1 MEYKTLDMGSYKRKQ
16 HFEYF
21 SGLAFPYVGTT
32 APVDITALR
41 EKIRRERLPFFL
53 TVCYC
58 AARAANRVPELRRR
72 ILNGGIIEYER
83 CRTSHTVALED
94 ETYCYC
100 TLDSAQPFADYP
112 AVCGFRA
119 GACEGGAQHR
129 RIGGGHGRPDF
140 CVDAAVA
147 LLHVAHPARSG
158 AGGQQ
163 PAHHLREILRAGGEN
178 AAARLAAV
186 QPRACGRP
194 AHRGVLP
201 AARARN

>member
-1 MEYKTLDMGSYKRKQ
+1 MLHERTSFVNRTFKYL
-16 HFEYF
+16 FEYF
-21 SGLAFPYVGTT
+21 LNPCGSLTSRAHPERRHHRVR
-32 APVDITALR
+32 ALPHVAY
-41 EKIRRERLPFFL
+41 RRARGRNVLLLHARQRPALCRL
-53 TVCYC
+53 
-58 AARAANRVPELRRR
+58 
-72 ILNGGIIEYER
+72 
-83 CRTSHTVALED
+83 
-94 ETYCYC
+94 
-100 TLDSAQPFADYP
+100 P

-129 RIGGGHGRPDF
+129 RIRGGHGQPDF
-140 CVDAAVA
+140 CIDAAVA
-147 LLHVAHPARSG
+147 LLHVARPARSG

-201 AARARN
+201 AARARGGSALRAGVNEAAKTIEPNGKFYEKAFRNCGYKFK